1 MSPEAGAEPDAGAAT
16 FVVAESGVAEQ
27 GPRLAAQGAAGLLRA
42 ARDIRQRV
50 MMWYVRVGV
59 GRASKQAAA
68 TAEGQSYNYKFDVD
82 LPGVV
87 VARRCGGE
95 RERRELRM

>member
-1 MSPEAGAEPDAGAAT
+1 
-16 FVVAESGVAEQ
+16 
-27 GPRLAAQGAAGLLRA
+27 
-42 ARDIRQRV
+42 
-50 MMWYVRVGV
+50 MWYVRVGV

-82 LPGVV
+82 LSGVV
-87 VARRCGGE
+87 VARRCGRE